1 MQPSHMLP
9 APSPLEAQ
17 SSDLALKQI
26 YAIAKCLAFLDLGCS
41 LLRRDGH
48 TRLVGRPQ
56 ATYPSQMACI
66 SLTEAST
73 PVGDSCISAT
83 RCEPVLVGVHSTSAT
98 RPAPT
103 STGALAVLAACAR
116 CVAAEDLRW
125 GVKEGMGSSRMNSSE
140 SGKLVVD
147 WVVTLSSWY
156 VVLSCVRRPL
166 RLLMG
171 SMLARPRARPVH
183 FLLQHQAAIKPVTPA
198 AQSTIVPHVQ
208 TDRDSPSGPTP
219 SAAVSAV
226 NGGRGGGESG

>member
-1 MQPSHMLP
+1 
-9 APSPLEAQ
+9 
-17 SSDLALKQI
+17 
-26 YAIAKCLAFLDLGCS
+26 
-41 LLRRDGH
+41 
-48 TRLVGRPQ
+48 
-56 ATYPSQMACI
+56 MACI

-183 FLLQHQAAIKPVTPA
+183 FLLQHQAAIKPVTPGRRARSCPTSKLTATRHQAPRRALPSQRLMA
-198 AQSTIVPHVQ
+198 AGEAVKAGEEAALGLVPEGMVPEVAGQ
-208 TDRDSPSGPTP
+208 R
-219 SAAVSAV
+219 
-226 NGGRGGGESG
+226 